1 MPQDT
6 KLDLHLERPSL
17 MPPTASCKTPAVH
30 DLVIRNGRLVDGTGS
45 PARLADIAV
54 DDGLITSV
62 VDAGTA
68 GRARRD
74 FDADGSVVTPGFVD
88 IHTHY
93 DAQASWDPYLTPSSW
108 HGVTTVVMGNC
119 GVGFAPA
126 APDRHEWLI
135 ALMEGVEDIPGSA
148 MTEGI
153 PWDWTTYAEY
163 LDALAAKPHVIDVG
177 SQIAHGPLRAF
188 VMGERGAANEVA
200 TDADIAEMAAQV
212 EIALRAGAL
221 GFSTSRT
228 PLHRSKDGE
237 LVPGTHADARE
248 LLGIGAA
255 IRRAGHG
262 VFQFAPEHALV
273 PDAEWPWMRDL
284 AATTGQPVSVNL
296 NQPDQAPEVWR
307 EVLGLLD
314 RAHDDGL
321 PIYAQVAGRT
331 IGILYCLHGS
341 IHPLLFHPA
350 YAEVAQLPMPER
362 LLALADPD
370 RRRRIIH
377 DVPNDGGLFANVVLK
392 NLAGMWPVADGDID
406 YEPTA
411 DQSVAA
417 LAARTGTPPME
428 LVLDQLTAHDGNGML
443 YAPFFNYAYGDLSMT
458 YEAMQHRYTRMGL
471 SDAGAHCGAICDGG
485 TPTFMLTHWTRDR
498 TRGPKLPLEYI
509 VHRQTLQTAQL
520 YGLNDRG
527 AVIAGRRADI
537 NVIDYDRLSF
547 GPPRMAFD
555 LPASGRRLVQ
565 RASGYRATF
574 VAGLQTVADDEFT
587 GALPG
592 RLIRGPR

>member
-1 MPQDT
+1 M
-6 KLDLHLERPSL
+6 
-17 MPPTASCKTPAVH
+17 A
-30 DLVIRNGRLVDGTGS
+30 DLVIRNGLLVDGSGA
-45 PARLADIAV
+45 PARHADVVIDGGVITAV
-54 DDGLITSV
+54 EAAGSGITAHRV
-62 VDAGTA
+62 VDA
-68 GRARRD
+68 
-74 FDADGSVVTPGFVD
+74 DGLLVTPGFVD

-93 DAQASWDPYLTPSSW
+93 DAQASWDPHLTPSSW

-153 PWDWTTYAEY
+153 TWEWTTYPEY
-163 LDALAAKPHVIDVG
+163 LDALAAKQLVIDVG
-177 SQIAHGPLRAF
+177 SQIAHGPLRAY
-188 VMGERGAANEVA
+188 VMGERGAANETA
-200 TDADIAEMAAQV
+200 TDADIAEMAVQV
-212 EIALRAGAL
+212 EAALRAGAL

-237 LVPGTHADARE
+237 LVPGTNADARE

-262 VFQFAPEHALV
+262 VFQFAPEHAILPV
-273 PDAEWPWMRDL
+273 AEWPWMREL
-284 AATTGQPVSVNL
+284 AAVTGHPVSVNL

-307 EVLGLLD
+307 EVLRLLD
-314 RAHDDGL
+314 EAQADGL
-321 PIYAQVAGRT
+321 PIHAQVAGRT

-341 IHPLLFHPA
+341 VHPLLFHPA
-350 YAEVAQLPMPER
+350 YAEVAHLPMPER
-362 LLALADPD
+362 LAALADPE
-370 RRRRIIH
+370 RRRRIVD
-377 DVPNDGGLFANVVLK
+377 DVPDDEGLFAKVVLD
-392 NLAGMWPVADGDID
+392 NLGRIWPVADGDID
-406 YEPTA
+406 YEPSA

-428 LVLDQLTAHDGNGML
+428 LVLDQLLAHDGNGML

-458 YEAMQHRYTRMGL
+458 YEATLHPHTRMGL

-498 TRGPKLPLEYI
+498 TRGPRLPLEYV
-509 VHRQTLQTAQL
+509 VHRQTQQTAQL
-520 YGLNDRG
+520 YGLGDRG
-527 AVIAGRRADI
+527 LVAPGLRADL
-537 NVIDYDRLSF
+537 NVIDYERLSF

-555 LPASGRRLVQ
+555 LPANGRRLVQ
-565 RASGYRATF
+565 KASGYRATF
-574 VAGLQTVADDEFT
+574 VAGEQTVADDEFT

-592 RLIRGPR
+592 RLLRGPR